1 LAVGGKFIKEK
12 GINYS
17 AKPSRLRGGSQRR
30 NVFSFLL
37 RGQKR
42 KDLGSDIMPKTW
54 RGKQK
59 QLIEN
64 NIMLP

>member
-1 LAVGGKFIKEK
+1 
-12 GINYS
+12 
-17 AKPSRLRGGSQRR
+17 
-30 NVFSFLL
+30 VFSFLL